1 MGRRILRWKVGRK
14 NRRWGGRRLRWKV
27 GVTTCSC
34 CGSTWRL
41 EAWLLPP
48 PPHLQHRYKVQFQ
61 RTNRFIFLCWEVCK
75 NHEPFLSFL
84 LCLIG
89 HHVPEGVVH
98 LFGDPEVGGESDGD
112 LGLLRLQ
119 EYKGAVNI
127 RGP

>member
-1 MGRRILRWKVGRK
+1 MGRKKIEVE
-14 NRRWGGRRLRWKV
+14 GGGNHMFMLWV
-27 GVTTCSC
+27 HLEI
-34 CGSTWRL
+34 GSL
-41 EAWLLPP
+41 APP
-48 PPHLQHRYKVQFQ
+48 PTPPTFNTGIKCNFKVSS